1 MSCNNSLGFFPANF
15 SLQNNHQEEQEHPQ
29 FLFRPCTLPRDF
41 HGFICILEMN
51 EEEEFSH
58 DGSKMGEKT
67 RRLNME
73 QLKML
78 EKNFE
83 LGK

>member
-41 HGFICILEMN
+41 HGTMI
-51 EEEEFSH
+51 FS
-58 DGSKMGEKT
+58 
-67 RRLNME
+67 RLPHVLRMFLIS
-73 QLKML
+73 QYLL
-78 EKNFE
+78 CF
-83 LGK
+83 

>member
-1 MSCNNSLGFFPANF
+1 
-15 SLQNNHQEEQEHPQ
+15 
-29 FLFRPCTLPRDF
+29 
-41 HGFICILEMN
+41 MN